1 MVLKGDWE
9 RLRAQRLDEIVKRG
23 KNVAEEIGKDRSGRF
38 IMSNE
43 LAKDL
48 KEFVNN
54 IHETALK
61 DKKQRQAEVADRKE
75 YVWGS

>member
-1 MVLKGDWE
+1 MVLKDDWE

-23 KNVAEEIGKDRSGRF
+23 KNVAEEIEKDRSGRF

-61 DKKQRQAEVADRKE
+61 GKKQRQAEVADRKE